1 MQIPAAMFIES
12 AAEELDGMRE
22 RHDVTLKAQRKEL
35 HVAVGDQPDE
45 FIRGYELGLQ
55 TARVMLTM
63 SVPAQQAGLADLL

>member
-22 RHDVTLKAQRKEL
+22 RHDMNLKAQRKEL
-35 HVAVGDQPDE
+35 HVAVGDQSED
-45 FIRGYELGLQ
+45 FNRGYELGLQ

-63 SVPAQQAGLADLL
+63 SVPAQQAHLADFL